1 MVLQKIL
8 YQFKIIYMSKKL
20 YNILY
25 WVFTVLVALV
35 FTGSALGKLTGQA
48 EAVQKAAE
56 FGISK
61 AAYFNLGVI
70 ELIALVLF
78 IIPRTSLLGFLL
90 LAAYMGGA
98 IATHLQHGE
107 SIIAPCIVQI
117 VLWLVAAF
125 RLPELRARLF
135 NNKNL

>member
-1 MVLQKIL
+1 
-8 YQFKIIYMSKKL
+8 MSSKL

-25 WVFTVLVALV
+25 WVFTVLVAFV
-35 FTGSALGKLTGQA
+35 FAGSALGKLIGQE
-48 EAVQKAAE
+48 EALQKAAE
-56 FGISK
+56 FGITK
-61 AAYFNLGVI
+61 TVYFYLGVI

-107 SIIAPCIVQI
+107 SIMSACIIQI
-117 VLWLVAAF
+117 ILWLVAAF
-125 RLPELRARLF
+125 RLPELRTRLF
-135 NNKNL
+135 NNNQAA

>member
-1 MVLQKIL
+1 
-8 YQFKIIYMSKKL
+8 MSKKV
-20 YNILY
+20 YNILN
-25 WVFTVLVALV
+25 WI
-35 FTGSALGKLTGQA
+35 FTGLIAFVFAGSSFSKLIGLE

-61 AAYFNLGVI
+61 STYFYLGVI
-70 ELIALVLF
+70 ELIALILF

-107 SIIAPCIVQI
+107 SVMAPVIVQI
-117 VLWLVAAF
+117 ILWMVAAF
-125 RLPELRARLF
+125 RLPELRTRIM
-135 NNKNL
+135 NQQ

>member
-1 MVLQKIL
+1 
-8 YQFKIIYMSKKL
+8 MSKKV

-25 WVFTVLVALV
+25 WVFTGLIAFV
-35 FTGSALGKLTGQA
+35 FVGSSFSKLIGLE

-61 AAYFNLGVI
+61 STYFYLGVI

-107 SIIAPCIVQI
+107 SVMAPVIVQI
-117 VLWLVAAF
+117 ILWMVAAF
-125 RLPELRARLF
+125 RLPELRTRIM
-135 NNKNL
+135 NQQ